1 MPYQGSKWAF
11 RHSLTHHAKE
21 LGFSGPPSRVVLTDP
36 GPWGRTLKVV
46 LDPRQR
52 RTLARTLHVLS
63 KHDARTLFDHFQGRH
78 IPDTDT
84 AYAIAHLFLQRLS
97 FSGKAV
103 GVTNGSEPG
112 RLLTNLCFDFFQV
125 QRVSGPTLVYIDPPY
140 AGTTAYPDG
149 TLTRDEVLQLARAWA
164 AVGASVMISESE
176 PLPLPGWKSARIR
189 TGKNMTAPFKNKN
202 EEWLTFRRSWLRPS
216 TSCSRRNPRSRRP
229 SSA

>member
-1 MPYQGSKWAF
+1 M
-11 RHSLTHHAKE
+11 
-21 LGFSGPPSRVVLTDP
+21 
-36 GPWGRTLKVV
+36 
-46 LDPRQR
+46 
-52 RTLARTLHVLS
+52 LS

-103 GVTNGSEPG
+103 GVTNGRWVSPG
-112 RLLTNLCFDFFQV
+112 FNRTSAYGVAATSRFGEVKPQIPGLIRVLDALNLKEVEAEVRQEAARFTPI
-125 QRVSGPTLVYIDPPY
+125 SGPTLVYIDPPY

-202 EEWLTFRRSWLRPS
+202 EEWLTF
-216 TSCSRRNPRSRRP
+216 T
-229 SSA
+229 